1 PLSITTTSG
10 DLTVSAPIAASNTI
24 SLSTTSGNLIVG
36 ASITTSNASATAIV
50 LNAGTVSAAGTE
62 TGGDIQVASGVTI
75 ASSGSG
81 RTTLYTGSVAG
92 SSGIN
97 NVVSY
102 GSGNFRYNADEA
114 SVAPAGIAAGTSGA
128 YAIYRERPTISV
140 QADDKTKIFD
150 YIAFPAAQLTS
161 TCTGCANGDLP
172 VITYTGIA
180 GNGNAVYI
188 GAYPITATYD
198 ATYLETV
205 VGYRV
210 VGSSVTPGTLS
221 IVPFPGYIP
230 PPRETVERTS
240 QIPIRYLIENMQPTK
255 LKTALAD
262 HPSLVSLFSS
272 TTAKGNIRLAYQ
284 DGTVYREDIR
294 LREGIIRDTIF
305 FDAGKPSL
313 SNEATRTLDSLL
325 RTANRYNL
333 SAVEVVGHTEL
344 PNSPDDA
351 LKLSE
356 ERAKVVSEYLQNRW
370 SLDKRPAK
378 ITSLGRSYLQ
388 PISDNITYSGRAR
401 NRRTEVTITGVYL
414 E

>member
-1 PLSITTTSG
+1 
-10 DLTVSAPIAASNTI
+10 
-24 SLSTTSGNLIVG
+24 
-36 ASITTSNASATAIV
+36 V
-50 LNAGTVSAAGTE
+50 LNAGSASAAGAE
-62 TGGDIQVASGVTI
+62 TGGDIQIASSVTI

-81 RTTLYTGSVAG
+81 RTTLYTGSVSG

-114 SVAPAGIAAGTSGA
+114 SVTPAGIAAGSSGA
-128 YAIYRERPTISV
+128 YAIYREQPTISV
-140 QADDKTKIFD
+140 QADNKTKIFD
-150 YIAFPAAQLTS
+150 YIAFPAALLTS

-172 VITYTGIA
+172 VITYTGTA

-188 GAYPITATYD
+188 RDYPITATYD
-198 ATYLETV
+198 ATYLGT

-240 QIPIRYLIENMQPTK
+240 QIPIRHLIENIQPTK
-255 LKTALAD
+255 LKTVLAD

-284 DGTVYREDIR
+284 DGTAYREEIR
-294 LREGIIRDTIF
+294 LREGIVRDTIF

-313 SNEATRTLDSLL
+313 TNEATRTLDSLL

-344 PNSPDDA
+344 PNSPEDA

-401 NRRTEVTITGVYL
+401 NRRTEVTITGISL